1 MPAHTHAIVA
11 TAMLAALAL
20 LATVVAPSQPAIAQ
34 NIPSGPPAKA
44 GKPGKAGDAAA
55 PGESKKDPAAALK
68 SLDAGVKAF
77 EAGKTE
83 QAVQSISS
91 ALYGG
96 GLPSQQMARALYYR
110 GLAYRKQAKPAQAIS
125 DLTSAIWL
133 KGGLGDA
140 DRATAIENRAA
151 AYREAGLGDPP
162 PLAETVKTAA
172 ASRPTTAQAAQP
184 TSATTAPT
192 WQTATNTGSAP
203 GRAAA
208 GSSLAPVLAVSPAP
222 APAQQA
228 DPSGN
233 AQSTPAQS
241 PASGGIGSSVGNFF
255 GGLFGGN
262 SASAKSTAAPPTTA
276 STGPAASTSSW
287 SDATQV
293 AASNKGGAAAKP
305 VSVSV
310 AAAAVPTAT
319 ADAPRQPLQ
328 RTAAGTAPVTAQ
340 PSQTPAVQPA
350 LKGKFRLQ
358 VAAVRSRVE
367 AETLAQKLRQ
377 AHGAAIGAREPMIEE
392 TVIGAMGTFYR
403 VRVGPYADASEPRQL
418 CSRIKPDGFDCLVVT
433 Q

>member
-1 MPAHTHAIVA
+1 
-11 TAMLAALAL
+11 MLAALAL
-20 LATVVAPSQPAIAQ
+20 LATVVVPRQPAIAQ
-34 NIPSGPPAKA
+34 NIPSGPSTKA
-44 GKPGKAGDAAA
+44 GKPGKAGDAAT
-55 PGESKKDPAAALK
+55 PGESKKDPATALK
-68 SLDAGVKAF
+68 SLDVGVKAF

-172 ASRPTTAQAAQP
+172 ASRPTTAQAPQP
-184 TSATTAPT
+184 ASATTPPT
-192 WQTATNTGSAP
+192 WQTATSTGSAP
-203 GRAAA
+203 GPTAA
-208 GSSLAPVLAVSPAP
+208 GSSTAPVLAVSPAP
-222 APAQQA
+222 AQQA
-228 DPSGN
+228 DPSSGN

-262 SASAKSTAAPPTTA
+262 SASAKSTATPPTTA

-293 AASNKGGAAAKP
+293 AASNKGGAATKP
-305 VSVSV
+305 VSV

-328 RTAAGTAPVTAQ
+328 RAAAGTAPVTTQ

-377 AHGAAIGAREPMIEE
+377 GHGAAIGAREPMIEE

>member
-11 TAMLAALAL
+11 SAMLAALVL
-20 LATVVAPSQPAIAQ
+20 PATVIAPRQSAIAQ
-34 NIPSGPPAKA
+34 NIPSGPPAKS
-44 GKPGKAGDAAA
+44 GKPGKAGDANA
-55 PGESKKDPAAALK
+55 PGESKKDPATALK

-110 GLAYRKQAKPAQAIS
+110 GLAYRKQSKPAQAIS

-162 PLAETVKTAA
+162 PLAETVKSTAA
-172 ASRPTTAQAAQP
+172 SLSTTAQAP
-184 TSATTAPT
+184 KPSATTAPT
-192 WQTATNTGSAP
+192 WQTATSA
-203 GRAAA
+203 GT
-208 GSSLAPVLAVSPAP
+208 AP
-222 APAQQA
+222 AGPAAVAVPVPAQQA
-228 DPSGN
+228 DQSGNSQSGN
-233 AQSTPAQS
+233 AQSGNAQSAAAQS
-241 PASGGIGSSVGNFF
+241 PGSGGIGSSVSNFF

-293 AASNKGGAAAKP
+293 AASNKGSAASKP
-305 VSVSV
+305 VSV
-310 AAAAVPTAT
+310 ATAAVATAT
-319 ADAPRQPLQ
+319 ADAPRQTLQ
-328 RTAAGTAPVTAQ
+328 RTAAVSAPVAATQ
-340 PSQTPAVQPA
+340 PSQTPAVQPV

-358 VAAVRSRVE
+358 VAAVRSRAE

-377 AHGAAIGAREPMIEE
+377 GHGAAIGTREPMIEE